1 MQYPPKIH
9 QDDNREHILEVIKT
23 FPLATLISVNQ
34 DKPVITHLPLIWN
47 GEKLVGHIDK
57 FNPQAEFLRAH
68 RNITVIF
75 SGPECYI
82 SPSIYNTEQLPTWN
96 YVKVHLQG
104 TVTEIE
110 SQEAIKQSMIS
121 MTEFLEAPEQ
131 KYMLHPDNPDMEK
144 YLPFV
149 KGFEIKITAWEGK
162 FKLSQNRNKQDFEA
176 AKKELIRRTQE
187 SIRRFLD
194 SILN

>member
-121 MTEFLEAPEQ
+121 MTEFLEAQEQ
-131 KYMLHPDNPDMEK
+131 KYILHPDNPDMEK

>member
-1 MQYPPKIH
+1 
-9 QDDNREHILEVIKT
+9 
-23 FPLATLISVNQ
+23 
-34 DKPVITHLPLIWN
+34 
-47 GEKLVGHIDK
+47 
-57 FNPQAEFLRAH
+57 
-68 RNITVIF
+68 
-75 SGPECYI
+75 
-82 SPSIYNTEQLPTWN
+82 
-96 YVKVHLQG
+96 
-104 TVTEIE
+104 
-110 SQEAIKQSMIS
+110 MIS
-121 MTEFLEAPEQ
+121 MTEFLEAQEQ
-131 KYMLHPDNPDMEK
+131 KYILHPDNPDMEK

>member
-9 QDDNREHILEVIKT
+9 QDDNWEHILEVIKT

-131 KYMLHPDNPDMEK
+131 KYILHPDNPDMEK

>member
-149 KGFEIKITAWEGK
+149 KGFEIKITTWEGK

>member
-131 KYMLHPDNPDMEK
+131 KYILHPDNPDMEK